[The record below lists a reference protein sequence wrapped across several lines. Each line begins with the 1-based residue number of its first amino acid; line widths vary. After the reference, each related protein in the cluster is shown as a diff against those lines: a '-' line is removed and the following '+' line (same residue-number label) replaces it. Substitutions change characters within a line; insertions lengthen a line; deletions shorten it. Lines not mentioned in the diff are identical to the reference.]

1 MNEKKDIFETVD
13 TLSDDA
19 VYTLYLRSKLQNSE
33 NDIKNGK
40 VMTVDESKE
49 RMRKKYAN
57 FNVK

>member
-13 TLSDDA
+13 TLADDT
-19 VYTLYLRSKLQNSE
+19 VYTLYLRSKLQNSK
-33 NDIKNGK
+33 NDIKNDK
-40 VMTVDESKE
+40 VMTVEESKE